1 MARSRVGSGD
11 RRRSGSGSG
20 DGEVERR
27 VEEENEMAHEMV
39 RHDLINPA
47 LQYAI
52 APGWIRQS
60 GALGKWRDI
69 QIYDKERN
77 AV

>member
-1 MARSRVGSGD
+1 M
-11 RRRSGSGSG
+11 
-20 DGEVERR
+20 
-27 VEEENEMAHEMV
+27 EEEILAHEMV

-69 QIYDKERN
+69 QIDAKERN
-77 AV
+77 AVQWKEQVSCSPDLIPTFQTTFTA